1 MIRVQTLVCGS
12 EQGSSNVPR
21 DDQGSRFMH
30 WGDQGSEL
38 RDEVALRS
46 GFADEAWQAIR
57 VRILFFGGKPGS
69 SNLLRGD
76 QGSMIML
83 LGEQVSWLEPLIRAA

>member
-1 MIRVQTLVCGS
+1 ML
-12 EQGSSNVPR
+12 
-21 DDQGSRFMH
+21 

-38 RDEVALRS
+38 RNESALRS

-57 VRILFFGGKPGS
+57 VRLLFFGGKPGLS
-69 SNLLRGD
+69 ILPRGD

-83 LGEQVSWLEPLIRAA
+83 WGEQGSWLEPFDWAI